1 MDGEPRSGL
10 VGLLLE
16 QMDYTHHRGGW
27 FPPTRRVLEGLT
39 AALVSGRAT
48 GFTHTAWELVNHLA
62 FWKETC
68 GRALRGLPRLPGRIE
83 NDATFGGT
91 GDPADE
97 TGWRAAV
104 DRLATADAA
113 FREAVAGLSD
123 TDLDRP
129 LSAGDVSPREMVSA
143 LNVHDGYHLGQ
154 IVLLAKLAGRSRE

>member
-1 MDGEPRSGL
+1 
-10 VGLLLE
+10 
-16 QMDYTHHRGGW
+16 MDYTHHRGGW

-68 GRALRGLPRLPGRIE
+68 ARALRGLPRLPGRIE

-91 GDPADE
+91 GDPGDE

-113 FREAVAGLSD
+113 FREAVARLSD
-123 TDLDRP
+123 ADLDRP

>member
-1 MDGEPRSGL
+1 MDGEPKSGL

-48 GFTHTAWELVNHLA
+48 GFTHTAWELVNHLT

-68 GRALRGLPRLPGRIE
+68 ARGLLGRPRLPGRIE

-91 GDPADE
+91 GDPVDE

-104 DRLATADAA
+104 GRLEKADTA
-113 FREAVAGLSD
+113 FREAVAGPGD
-123 TDLDRP
+123 ADLDRP
-129 LSAGDVSPREMVSA
+129 RSAGDVSAREMVST

-154 IVLLAKLAGRSRE
+154 IVLLTKLAGRSRE